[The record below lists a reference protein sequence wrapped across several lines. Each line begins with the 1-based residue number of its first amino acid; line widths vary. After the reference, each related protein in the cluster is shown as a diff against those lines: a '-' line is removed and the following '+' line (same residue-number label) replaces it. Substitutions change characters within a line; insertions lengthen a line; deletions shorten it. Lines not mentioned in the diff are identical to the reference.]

1 MSDAAITITGLA
13 KAFSAIVA
21 LDDIDF
27 SEHYIRTTPTPPQ
40 HPQHRAGRSL
50 RPDLRPTDSI
60 DRAR

>member
-27 SEHYIRTTPTPPQ
+27 SEHYIRTTPTP
-40 HPQHRAGRSL
+40 QHRAGRSL

>member
-27 SEHYIRTTPTPPQ
+27 SEHYIRTTTPTPPA
-40 HPQHRAGRSL
+40 PCR
-50 RPDLRPTDSI
+50 
-60 DRAR
+60 

>member
-13 KAFSAIVA
+13 KAFSTIVA

-27 SEHYIRTTPTPPQ
+27 SEHYIRTTQ
-40 HPQHRAGRSL
+40 HPQLRAGRSL

>member
-13 KAFSAIVA
+13 KAFSAIA
-21 LDDIDF
+21 LDDIHF
-27 SEHYIRTTPTPPQ
+27 SEHYIRTTQ
-40 HPQHRAGRSL
+40 HPQLRAGRSL